1 MTIVLLPLHCSM
13 KRRRLVLSP
22 PLLPTITETLEDTSN
37 QCSQSLED
45 YMSSIQ
51 ALARPVEAPS
61 HSITRFQRL
70 PRTRHFAKGQIKLS
84 ASPRA
89 LRTSRPKSKD
99 YGLSG
104 NITEELPLKTG
115 RDCRDKDPL
124 DWLFGQRTW
133 TASVAYSVGFKRH
146 IVGTSHKKK
155 TWKGHSSVWM
165 WWLVRKVKIYL
176 FSDFASSSL
185 EIYMFNI
192 FYKVFDIMWNVALWL
207 FFILWRGYFGG
218 KDFYILNLLSHT
230 TNIFLHSHNKLN

>member
-1 MTIVLLPLHCSM
+1 M

-37 QCSQSLED
+37 QCSQPLED
-45 YMSSIQ
+45 YMTSIQ

-61 HSITRFQRL
+61 HSITRFQRS
-70 PRTRHFAKGQIKLS
+70 PRTRHFAKGQVKLS
-84 ASPRA
+84 ASPRT
-89 LRTSRPKSKD
+89 LRTSRPKTKD

-133 TASVAYSVGFKRH
+133 TARLTYSEGFKQH
-146 IVGTSHKKK
+146 IVGTSHKKNQK
-155 TWKGHSSVWM
+155 TYAVWKGHSSVWM

-176 FSDFASSSL
+176 FSDFANSSL

-192 FYKVFDIMWNVALWL
+192 FYKVFDIMRNVALWL
-207 FFILWRGYFGG
+207 FFVLWRVFFR
-218 KDFYILNLLSHT
+218 DEDLNPLSHRT
-230 TNIFLHSHNKLN
+230 KMRGVLFNIFLHSHNKLT

>member
-1 MTIVLLPLHCSM
+1 M

-45 YMSSIQ
+45 YMTSIQ

-61 HSITRFQRL
+61 HSITRFQRS
-70 PRTRHFAKGQIKLS
+70 PRTRHFAKGQIKVS
-84 ASPRA
+84 ASPRT
-89 LRTSRPKSKD
+89 LRTSRPKTKD

-133 TASVAYSVGFKRH
+133 TARVAYSEGVKRH
-146 IVGTSHKKK
+146 IVGTSHKKNQK
-155 TWKGHSSVWM
+155 TYAASECDGLWEKWKS
-165 WWLVRKVKIYL
+165 IYFQVL
-176 FSDFASSSL
+176 LAQVLKFTCL
-185 EIYMFNI
+185 I
-192 FYKVFDIMWNVALWL
+192 
-207 FFILWRGYFGG
+207 FFI
-218 KDFYILNLLSHT
+218 K
-230 TNIFLHSHNKLN
+230 FLI